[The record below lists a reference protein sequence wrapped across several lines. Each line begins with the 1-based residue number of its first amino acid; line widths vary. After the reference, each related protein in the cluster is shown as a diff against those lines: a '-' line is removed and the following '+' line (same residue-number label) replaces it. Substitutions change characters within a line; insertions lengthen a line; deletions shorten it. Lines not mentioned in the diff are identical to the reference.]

1 MAEFDIEKLRAT
13 FAEIDK
19 DKSGTV
25 NEAELTDLLKK
36 HAENA
41 ERAGLISKVCNFYF
55 SL

>member
-1 MAEFDIEKLRAT
+1 MAAFDVEKLRAT

-25 NEAELTDLLKK
+25 NKDELTDLLKK

-41 ERAGLISKVCNFYF
+41 ERAAEISKVY
-55 SL
+55 